1 MKTTHSSLFLAC
13 ALALSTAQAAP
24 KTWSGA
30 DAGLWSLGTNWSGG
44 LPVIGDDV
52 TMGTLGAATA
62 SVTANFNVTLT
73 GAGLNSLLINS
84 TGITGTFT
92 LSQTVASTMIA
103 ANETIGSTISGN
115 TYTQSAGT
123 NSVTS
128 TLTLGLTTGAGIYN
142 LSGTGALSA
151 VNETVGNAGTGNFNQ
166 TGGTNTINGG
176 TLLVGNSNTSLAS
189 TYSLGGG
196 TLTLALGGN
205 VVVGNTGRASFA
217 HSSGTMNFTGVTPG
231 NLTLA
236 AGNAT
241 NNNTYTL
248 SNTGQITNAS
258 TLNVGKSGTA
268 TFTQTGGTIAL
279 GNLAAAGNL
288 VLGDLASGNGT
299 YNLSATTGT
308 GSISVDNVTVGNFG
322 TGAFNQSGGTLTV
335 SNTFNMASNPGSTSS
350 YALTGGS
357 LNASGTATA
366 TVGGLGTA
374 VFTHSAGT
382 ANLGTLTLATSV
394 SGFTASGTY
403 NLSGTGILN
412 SGGSTV
418 GFNSGATGIFNQT
431 GGTHTITGL
440 LQLGVNAGSSA
451 TYNLSAGALSASNE
465 NIGVNNSGGNTAA
478 FVQTG
483 GSNTIT
489 GNGLLSLGVNAA
501 STGSYSMDASA
512 GASTLNTT
520 ILRVGDSGTG
530 TFTQNAGTVTVGAV
544 GTIGRI
550 SGSTGTYNLNSGI
563 LNAGVNPNAVNF
575 FVGGSGTG
583 TMNQTGGTFTLGGGS
598 TASLSLG
605 ATGGTGTYNLSGGSI
620 TTQFLQPG
628 NGGTG
633 NFIQTGGTV
642 NATQINISTV
652 AGSSGSYSLS
662 GAAGVTL
669 AVANFESI
677 GTSATG
683 TFTQTGGTHTLNG
696 DMQLGQNASGS
707 GIYNLSGGNL
717 NVAFNIGVGQAGI
730 GFLNQTGGALA
741 VTGGLYVGSGSGSN
755 GNYQISAGTGSVGT
769 LYLGY
774 SGVGSLYQNGGT
786 LTVGTLNGGTI
797 FPNFASATGTHTQTG
812 GTLTVNNSFNLGIG
826 GAASTYALGGVGVL
840 NLPNNPGASQQMFI
854 GGNGTFT
861 QGGGTVN
868 GYVFNSGQFVFNG
881 GTFNGTLENGANGTA
896 TFNSFVFFGSG
907 LKNHGTLNIGAA
919 GQVGTAAGQ
928 TFTNDGT
935 VNLSSTGQ
943 IYSNGPVINNGL
955 ITGTGSIGGS
965 STFVNNLSITQGA
978 GPLTFSFAPGTAV
991 NNGTVAL
998 AAGRALNLFG
1008 GFTNAGTFALNG
1020 ASVIQNGTLANA
1032 PGGTVRGP
1040 GAILATFTNSG
1051 VVTPGGGT
1059 LNIASAWTNSG
1070 IAQLGS
1076 ISDSLTGGAITN
1088 AGTIQGFG
1096 NVGAAVN
1103 NTSGVIEAIGGSLA
1117 LGGTLTN
1124 AAGGTLA
1131 AGLGNKI
1138 VVSAGLTANVGVITL
1153 TGGTFDNNNHAL
1165 TNTGQISGFGV
1176 VRTGGAGLT
1185 NAGSITLTGGNTTVN
1200 GNVTNNAG
1208 QMVRI
1213 SYNPATFTGNVINN
1227 GTFKTTST
1235 TSTFAGTFTNNGI
1248 FTSDPATQNFGTLVI
1263 GTSGALQGGLG
1274 DVFNISGDL
1283 VNNSHVPTLWDTTA
1297 AKIAFTGSTAHTLTW
1312 AATDKGATPIGF
1324 MDNFAVGDLAVAI
1337 GASLT
1342 LVDGGAPGGA
1352 LYVGA
1357 LDLPGGVSQLAS
1369 ITSTEVNIYYDATN
1383 SANGYLGNQTYAL
1396 NGGAVL
1402 APAIAGVPEPG
1413 SALLLALGLGVFAAR
1428 RRRDAAR

>member
-1 MKTTHSSLFLAC
+1 MKTTRCPLFLAC

-30 DAGLWSLGTNWSGG
+30 DGGFWSVGGNWSGG

-52 TMGTLGAATA
+52 TMGTLSAVTA
-62 SVTANFNVTLT
+62 SVTANFNVNLT

-128 TLTLGLTTGAGIYN
+128 TLTLGFNTGAGIYN

-151 VNETVGNAGTGNFNQ
+151 VNETVGNAGTGTFNQ
-166 TGGTNTINGG
+166 SGGTNTINAG
-176 TLLVGNSNTSLAS
+176 TLLIGYLNTSISA
-189 TYSLGGG
+189 YSLSGG
-196 TLTLALGGN
+196 TLTLAAGGN
-205 VVVGNTGRASFA
+205 VTVGNTGHAAFT
-217 HSSGTMNFTGVTPG
+217 HSAGTMNFTGATPG

-258 TLNVGKSGTA
+258 RLSVGQNGTA

-279 GNLAAAGNL
+279 GNVAAAGNL
-288 VLGDLASGNGT
+288 VLGEFSTGNGT

-308 GSISVDNVTVGNFG
+308 GSISADNVTVGNSG
-322 TGAFNQSGGTLTV
+322 TGAFSQSGGTLTV
-335 SNTFNMASNPGSTSS
+335 SNTFNIASNPGSTGS
-350 YALTGGS
+350 YALTGGT

-366 TVGGLGTA
+366 TIGGIGTA

-382 ANLGTLTLATSV
+382 ANLGALTVATSV
-394 SGFTASGTY
+394 GGFTASGTY

-412 SGGSTV
+412 SGGSAI

-431 GGTHTITGL
+431 GGTHTLTGL
-440 LQLGVNAGSSA
+440 LQVGVNGGSSG
-451 TYNLSAGALSASNE
+451 TYNLSAGAITAPNE
-465 NIGVNNSGGNTAA
+465 SIGVNNTGGNTAA

-489 GNGLLSLGVNAA
+489 GNGILSIGVNAV
-501 STGSYSMDASA
+501 STGSYLLDASA
-512 GASTLNTT
+512 GASTLNAT

-544 GTIGRI
+544 VTIGRI
-550 SGSTGTYNLNSGI
+550 SGSTGTYNLNGGI

-575 FVGGSGTG
+575 FVGASGTG

-620 TTQFLQPG
+620 TTQFLQSG

-642 NATQINISTV
+642 NATQLNISTV
-652 AGSSGSYSLS
+652 AGSNGSYTLS

-669 AVANFESI
+669 GVANFEAI
-677 GTSATG
+677 GVSAPG
-683 TFTQTGGTHTLNG
+683 TFTQNGGTHTLSG
-696 DMQLGQNASGS
+696 DLQLGQNAIGT
-707 GIYNLSGGNL
+707 GTYNLSGGVF
-717 NVAFNIGVGQAGI
+717 NVAANIGVGQAGT
-730 GFLNQTGGALA
+730 GNFNQTGGAMTVA
-741 VTGGLYVGSGSGSN
+741 AGFYVGSGAGST
-755 GNYQISAGTGSVGT
+755 GTYGITTGT
-769 LYLGY
+769 ASFGTIYLGY
-774 SGVGSLYQNGGT
+774 SGAGAINQSGGT
-786 LTVGTLNGGTI
+786 SGVGALNIGTTLSNITGTGVYNHSAGALNVTGYGYLGVGGATGAYNLSGSGVLTV
-797 FPNFASATGTHTQTG
+797 P
-812 GTLTVNNSFNLGIG
+812 
-826 GAASTYALGGVGVL
+826 
-840 NLPNNPGASQQMFI
+840 NLPGTFNDLFI
-854 GGNGTFT
+854 GVKGTFT
-861 QGGGTVN
+861 QSGGTVN
-868 GYVFNSGQFVFNG
+868 GYVFNAGQFVFHG

-896 TFNSFVFFGSG
+896 TFDSFVYFGSG
-907 LKNHGTLNIGAA
+907 LKNHGTLNIPG
-919 GQVGTAAGQ
+919 GQVGTAAAQ
-928 TFTNDGT
+928 TFSNDGT
-935 VNLSSTGQ
+935 INLSASGQ
-943 IYSNGPVINNGL
+943 IFSNGPIINNGL

-978 GPLTFSFAPGTAV
+978 GPLTFNFAPGTAT

-1032 PGGTVRGP
+1032 VGGTVTGP

-1070 IAQLGS
+1070 IAQLGG
-1076 ISDSLTGGAITN
+1076 ISDNLTGGAVTN
-1088 AGTIQGFG
+1088 TGTVQGFG
-1096 NVGAAVN
+1096 NVGAPVN
-1103 NTSGVIEAIGGSLA
+1103 NTAGVIEAIGGSLA

-1124 AAGGTLA
+1124 PAGGTLA
-1131 AGLGNKI
+1131 SGTGSKI
-1138 VVSAGLTANVGVITL
+1138 VVSAGLAANAGVISL

-1165 TNTGQISGFGV
+1165 VNTGQISGFGV

-1208 QMVRI
+1208 QMVRL

-1235 TSTFAGTFTNNGI
+1235 TSTFAGTFTNNGV

-1263 GTSGALQGGLG
+1263 GTGGALQGGLG
-1274 DVFNISGDL
+1274 DVFNVAGDL
-1283 VNNSHVPTLWDTTA
+1283 VNNSQQPTLWDTTA
-1297 AKIAFTGSTAHTLTW
+1297 AKIAFTGAVGHSLTW
-1312 AATDKGATPIGF
+1312 TAADRGATAAGYA
-1324 MDNFAVGDLAVAI
+1324 DNFAVGDFSIAN
-1337 GASLT
+1337 GSTLT

-1357 LDLPGGVSQLAS
+1357 LDLPGGVAQLAS
-1369 ITSTEVNIYYDATN
+1369 ITSNGVNIYYDAALADN
-1383 SANGYLGNQTYAL
+1383 AYLGNQTYAL
-1396 NGGAVL
+1396 SGGGIV
-1402 APAIAGVPEPG
+1402 APAISGVPEPG
-1413 SALLLALGLGVFAAR
+1413 SAVLLGVGLSLLAAR
-1428 RRRDAAR
+1428 RRRAGAR